1 MQFTH
6 LLIGWDNVQISKPL
20 NFYSS
25 KEGYLM
31 LPRERVIQVINH
43 QKPDRIPIYGWL
55 RANVGQQ
62 ISEEFGSV
70 EAFEDRYEFDYAHIF
85 GGPGSYPGD
94 VIGQL
99 RRDLGGTIDPKA
111 LRDIPMSDPNDI
123 VSYQSIID
131 QVRHHKEQRGRFVY
145 VQTPGIFEALNGIF
159 GIENHL
165 CYLVQFEDHLHH
177 IYQRQAEWNKAF
189 ANNCIDLG
197 VDMIHVSDDWGG
209 QTTLMFSPSIW
220 WDLIYPYHKITC
232 DSVLSRDTYLSFHSD
247 GNISSVID
255 GVIKLGYQVVHPYQ
269 ESAGMDLYE
278 YKSKYTNSFTVMG
291 GLDIQTTLGFGKLD
305 FLRAEIERVL
315 RLFADGGMLFCTS
328 HFVQAHCTV
337 DELTFAYDTVY
348 ELCRQVCE

>member
-1 MQFTH
+1 
-6 LLIGWDNVQISKPL
+6 
-20 NFYSS
+20 
-25 KEGYLM
+25 M

-111 LRDIPMSDPNDI
+111 LRVIPMSDPNDI

-232 DSVLSRDTYLSFHSD
+232 DSVLCRDTYLSFHSD

>member
-1 MQFTH
+1 
-6 LLIGWDNVQISKPL
+6 
-20 NFYSS
+20 
-25 KEGYLM
+25 
-31 LPRERVIQVINH
+31 
-43 QKPDRIPIYGWL
+43 
-55 RANVGQQ
+55 
-62 ISEEFGSV
+62 
-70 EAFEDRYEFDYAHIF
+70 
-85 GGPGSYPGD
+85 
-94 VIGQL
+94 
-99 RRDLGGTIDPKA
+99 
-111 LRDIPMSDPNDI
+111 MSDPNDI

-232 DSVLSRDTYLSFHSD
+232 DSVLCRDTYLSFHSD